1 MWRSI
6 VDIKKEFKGKKVA
19 IIPGFHLGNW
29 ALRGNKYSQLQ
40 VSDTLRPAVDKQGT
54 YRCLTAAQVVVPDT
68 YVGYDE
74 WRPHWCGKNING
86 NSTWLSTREG

>member
-1 MWRSI
+1 MRLVIDLKYEVAEMQRSI

-54 YRCLTAAQVVVPDT
+54 YIDA
-68 YVGYDE
+68 
-74 WRPHWCGKNING
+74 
-86 NSTWLSTREG
+86 